1 MVISDTSS
9 TLGDTN
15 TKRSDENETSDDIN
29 NQSDNRDNPL
39 GDAKKTSDATVT
51 GASCETAGGSNKM
64 PKGDMTNQKHP
75 VESDIQG
82 EQGNNGEISDE
93 DNSAH
98 GDRHV
103 QGESIANNASQVS
116 LKMTGFIVTSES
128 LSAAKDLFVANNY
141 SAAVSLCEDLLP
153 FCVNKR
159 LMSEVRYHC

>member
-1 MVISDTSS
+1 MGISDTRS
-9 TLGDTN
+9 TLGDVNITP
-15 TKRSDENETSDDIN
+15 SDENETPDDIN

-39 GDAKKTSDATVT
+39 GDAKKTSDATSSITV
-51 GASCETAGGSNKM
+51 ASSETAGDNNKM
-64 PKGDMTNQKHP
+64 TKGDMAP

-82 EQGNNGEISDE
+82 EQGYGAISQE

-116 LKMTGFIVTSES
+116 LKMTGFIVSSES